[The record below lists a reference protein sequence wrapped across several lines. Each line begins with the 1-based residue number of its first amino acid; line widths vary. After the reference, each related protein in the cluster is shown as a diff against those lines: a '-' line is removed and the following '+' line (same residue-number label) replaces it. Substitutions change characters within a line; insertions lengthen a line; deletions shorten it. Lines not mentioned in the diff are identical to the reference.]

1 METFC
6 YKPIGYVRSP
16 FKDRDHAPKFY
27 TESGDVLATLE
38 LLPEYQDGLL
48 GVEPGMALMM
58 LFAFH
63 KSDRHDLQV
72 HKRGTGPLMGVF
84 ATRSS
89 RRPNQIGVSI
99 IKVVSIDGT
108 LLTFKGV
115 DTLDGTP
122 VLDLKIAE

>member
-48 GVEPGMALMM
+48 GVEPGMELMM
-58 LFAFH
+58 LLAFH
-63 KSDRHDLQV
+63 KSDRHALQV

>member
-6 YKPIGYVRSP
+6 YEPIGYVRSP
-16 FKDRDHAPKFY
+16 FKDRGHAPKFY
-27 TESGDVLATLE
+27 TESGDALATLE

-48 GVEPGMALMM
+48 GVEPGMELMM

-89 RRPNQIGVSI
+89 RRPNGIGVSI

>member
-6 YKPIGYVRSP
+6 YEPIGYIHSP

-27 TESGDVLATLE
+27 TESGDALATLE
-38 LLPEYQDGLL
+38 LLPAYQDGLL
-48 GVEPGMALMM
+48 GVEPGMKLMM

-63 KSDRHDLQV
+63 KTDKHDLQV
-72 HKRGTGPLMGVF
+72 QKRGTGPLTGVF

-89 RRPNQIGVSI
+89 RRPNLIGVSI
-99 IKVVSIDGT
+99 IKVVNIEGT
-108 LLTFKGV
+108 RLTFKGV

>member
-6 YKPIGYVRSP
+6 YKPIGYIRSP

-27 TESGDVLATLE
+27 TESGDTLATLE

-48 GVEPGMALMM
+48 GIEPGMELMM

-72 HKRGTGPLMGVF
+72 HKRGTGSLTGVF

-89 RRPNQIGVSI
+89 RRPNGIGVSI

-108 LLTFKGV
+108 LLTFRGV
-115 DTLDGTP
+115 DMLDGTP